1 MVLASDQLEAYLKN
15 SNGSPEIMIGTN
27 SAPSIVNST
36 PGVAGELGNSGLNHE
51 QTENILDY
59 SVSDAIP
66 SFSNLLTRLP
76 QQGKFYFVNYDF

>member
-27 SAPSIVNST
+27 SAPSIVNPA
-36 PGVAGELGNSGLNHE
+36 PGVAGELGNSGLSHE

-76 QQGKFYFVNYDF
+76 QQGKFLSFQL